1 MLLLPINSTSSDRLY
16 GFYRFDGRLSLTE
29 TRVAGI
35 GGIVEL
41 DLSSANY
48 FLPEPHFFYGPES
61 HLATNASA
69 PVSSLDSYL
78 DKRLANKRH
87 FLIPLSALS
96 LNQPRQSLI
105 SQIQQQLS
113 EGFLKFARQ
122 SLFVPVNATQC
133 NPRSRSVCSFDH
145 FPKQLQDSASHKG
158 FFYKY
163 IKDTTKQDPE
173 AHYIAVPT
181 ILTTSSL
188 PLNIFPFSSYDQAL
202 SLPCLNVGNTH

>member
-1 MLLLPINSTSSDRLY
+1 MLLL
-16 GFYRFDGRLSLTE
+16 
-29 TRVAGI
+29 
-35 GGIVEL
+35 
-41 DLSSANY
+41 
-48 FLPEPHFFYGPES
+48 
-61 HLATNASA
+61 
-69 PVSSLDSYL
+69 VSSLDSYL

-122 SLFVPVNATQC
+122 SLLFRLT
-133 NPRSRSVCSFDH
+133 PRNVIHDH
-145 FPKQLQDSASHKG
+145 EAFALLITFPNNCKILRPIKD
-158 FFYKY
+158 FYKY